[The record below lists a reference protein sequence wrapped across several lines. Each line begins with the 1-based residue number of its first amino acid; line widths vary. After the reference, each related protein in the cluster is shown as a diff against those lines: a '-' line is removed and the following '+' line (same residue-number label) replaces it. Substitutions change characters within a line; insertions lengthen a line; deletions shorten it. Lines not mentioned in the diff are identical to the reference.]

1 MSMAKPTEAL
11 YETYRT
17 ALRGISLPL
26 AWVDL
31 DRFRENARR
40 LVARSNGRPIRLA
53 TKSIRCRPLLRLVLD
68 EHPGFRGLMA
78 YSPREAAW
86 LGREGFD
93 DVLVAYP
100 TADRDGLRDV
110 ARAVSDGRR
119 ITLTVDSVDHVGLAS
134 EVAAE
139 VGAVLPLC
147 IDLDMSSDFPGL
159 HFGVQRSPIRS
170 EEAALEVARAIA
182 RTRNV
187 RLDGV
192 LAYEAQ
198 IAGIQDAVSG
208 QHANNL
214 VLRALKQ
221 RSLAEVIERRG
232 RIVEALRADGHGLVF
247 VNGGGTG
254 SLRETSTDPHVT
266 ELAAGSGLFAPTLF
280 DGYQGLLLE
289 AAAGFAVEVGRI
301 PRPGV
306 FTCSGGGYVASG
318 PGGKDRL
325 PTPFLPEGE
334 PPRARRR
341 RRSPDARAVEDAP
354 ALGLGDPIFF
364 RHAKAGELSER
375 FLALHALEAG
385 RLVESLPTYRGEGR
399 CYI

>member
-1 MSMAKPTEAL
+1 MAKPSEAL

-17 ALRGISLPL
+17 ALSGFSLPL

-40 LVARSNGRPIRLA
+40 LVARANGRPIRLA
-53 TKSIRCRPLLRLVLD
+53 TKSVRCRSLLRLVLA

-78 YSPREAAW
+78 YSAREAAW
-86 LGREGFD
+86 LAREGFD

-100 TADRDGLRDV
+100 TADREAIREV
-110 ARAVSDGRR
+110 ARAVGDGHR
-119 ITLTVDSVDHVGLAS
+119 ITLTVDSVEHVGIVS

-139 VGAVLPLC
+139 VGVVVSLC
-147 IDLDMSSDFPGL
+147 LDLDMSSDFPGL
-159 HFGVQRSPIRS
+159 HFGVQRSPLRTA
-170 EEAALEVARAIA
+170 EAAVEVARTIA
-182 RTRNV
+182 RTRSV

-192 LAYEAQ
+192 LGYEAQ
-198 IAGIQDAVSG
+198 IAGVQDAVAG

-221 RSLAEVIERRG
+221 RSLVEVIERRG
-232 RIVEALRADGHGLVF
+232 QIVRALRADGHALVF

-254 SLRETSTDPHVT
+254 SLRETSTDPQVT

-289 AAAGFAVEVGRI
+289 PAAGFAVEVARI
-301 PRPGV
+301 PKPGL

-325 PTPFLPEGE
+325 PTPYLPEGGSLLAHE
-334 PPRARRR
+334 GAGEVQTPVQWRTP
-341 RRSPDARAVEDAP
+341 P
-354 ALGLGDPIFF
+354 ALGLGDPVFF
-364 RHAKAGELSER
+364 RHAKAGELGER
-375 FLALHALEAG
+375 FLALHAIEGG
-385 RLVESLPTYRGEGR
+385 RAVEVLATYRGEGR